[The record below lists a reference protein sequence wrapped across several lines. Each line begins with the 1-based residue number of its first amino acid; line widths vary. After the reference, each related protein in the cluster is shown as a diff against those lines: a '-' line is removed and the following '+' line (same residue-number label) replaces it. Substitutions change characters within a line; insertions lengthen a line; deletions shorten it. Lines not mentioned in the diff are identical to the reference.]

1 MFTLATNEYTE
12 HRKCRGSGVYYTVSL
27 NYTTA
32 EGTPVTVNNI
42 SISTGELDKL
52 KAGEDIECLYLLN
65 NPKRVRCQNG
75 ADASLWQSFLNTLV
89 AYGFIV
95 MTVVKARRE
104 NQYEDYDEDE
114 DDDDDT
120 DYRRRSR

>member
-1 MFTLATNEYTE
+1 M
-12 HRKCRGSGVYYTVSL
+12 SL

-42 SISTGELDKL
+42 SISTNELDKL
-52 KAGEDIECLYLLN
+52 KAGEDIECLYLPN
-65 NPKRVRCQNG
+65 DPKRVRCQNESE
-75 ADASLWQSFLNTLV
+75 ASLWQSFLTALV

-95 MTVVKARRE
+95 MTVLKARRE

-120 DYRRRSR
+120 DDRRRRDDGVRVM